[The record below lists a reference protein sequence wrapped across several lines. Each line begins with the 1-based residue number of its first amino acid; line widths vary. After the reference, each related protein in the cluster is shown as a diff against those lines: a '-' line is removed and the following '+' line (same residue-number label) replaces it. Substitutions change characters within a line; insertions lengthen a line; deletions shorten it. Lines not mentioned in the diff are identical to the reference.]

1 MENAIVLQY
10 HVSADDFT
18 RAGEASSDVKGKLK
32 QLGISP
38 EAVRKVAIAMYEGE
52 INMVIH
58 AHGGV
63 IDVDIS
69 PDEIRMVLTDHGPG
83 IENIELAMQEGWSTA
98 PDDVRSLGFG
108 AGMGLPNMKKYTDD
122 MTVESTLGQGT
133 IVRMTVLC
141 H

>member
-58 AHGGV
+58 ADGGEAEVEVDMSLCKIKVLRLMNVHDCGKLVFRILSLPCRRV
-63 IDVDIS
+63 I
-69 PDEIRMVLTDHGPG
+69 PLRRT
-83 IENIELAMQEGWSTA
+83 
-98 PDDVRSLGFG
+98 R
-108 AGMGLPNMKKYTDD
+108 
-122 MTVESTLGQGT
+122 
-133 IVRMTVLC
+133 
-141 H
+141 

>member
-58 AHGGV
+58 ANGGEITVADQEPHGAIFTFSIPAGEV
-63 IDVDIS
+63 
-69 PDEIRMVLTDHGPG
+69 
-83 IENIELAMQEGWSTA
+83 ELHE
-98 PDDVRSLGFG
+98 
-108 AGMGLPNMKKYTDD
+108 
-122 MTVESTLGQGT
+122 
-133 IVRMTVLC
+133 
-141 H
+141 